1 MVSKILK
8 TEEAIANMSY
18 EGAAEEYYRY
28 GHGHIND
35 TFYVSIKGQ
44 EDTFH
49 AQHHLHGYD

>member
-28 GHGHIND
+28 GHGHILRQYD
-35 TFYVSIKGQ
+35 GGGRETR
-44 EDTFH
+44 
-49 AQHHLHGYD
+49 LHSAADES

>member
-35 TFYVSIKGQ
+35 TFSSVRWRRTG
-44 EDTFH
+44 DMPTFCS
-49 AQHHLHGYD
+49 G